1 MNIKSEKGITG
12 VDISVSI
19 IIILLFVSLTS
30 TLVYN
35 YAKNSKEVQ
44 RKSIAT
50 DMIIDILEYSKSS
63 NYDDLTNEYVQNYIA
78 NNEKFQKNGYKVSTT
93 IENYLATSG
102 EESKKVTATVQ
113 YLVNKTEQKLEIYTI
128 IKDTN
133 ITNNI
138 IWNTND

>member
-12 VDISVSI
+12 VDISVAI

-44 RKSIAT
+44 RKSVAT
-50 DMIIDILEYSKSS
+50 DMIIDVLEYAKASS
-63 NYDDLTNEYVQNYIA
+63 YDDITVAYMQNYIN
-78 NNEKFQKNGYKVSTT
+78 NNEKFQKNGYKILVTV
-93 IENYLATSG
+93 ENYSETSG
-102 EESKKVTATVQ
+102 EESKKITTTVK
-113 YLVNKTEQKLEIYTI
+113 YLVNNVEEELEIYTI

-138 IWNTND
+138 IWGTND

>member
-12 VDISVSI
+12 VDISVAI

-113 YLVNKTEQKLEIYTI
+113 YLVNKVEQKLEIYTI

-133 ITNNI
+133 INNNI

>member
-113 YLVNKTEQKLEIYTI
+113 YLVNKAEQKLEIYTI